1 MIRSAMFVLTGI
13 LTLTMVGVPSW
24 AEYMA
29 EPSPRLPRVKVMLGG
44 EVFELE
50 VATTTQTL
58 RRGLMFRQQ
67 LADHEGMIFPF
78 QPPRRVDFWMK
89 NTLIPL
95 DMIFT
100 RGGQVVHVVHQ
111 ATPCEDD
118 PCPTYPSVH
127 SVDMVLEVPGGTAR
141 RLAVQPGDPVRILP
155 GGPAFRKDLPE
166 AVPAQPL
173 PGHFPD

>member
-1 MIRSAMFVLTGI
+1 MTRSAILVLTGI
-13 LTLTMVGVPSW
+13 LALMMAGAFGW
-24 AEYMA
+24 AQGP
-29 EPSPRLPRVKVMLGG
+29 EPTSRLPRVKVMLGG

-50 VATTTQTL
+50 VATTTKTL
-58 RRGLMFRQQ
+58 RRGLMFRQA
-67 LADHEGMIFPF
+67 LAEHEGMIFPF

-100 RGGQVVHVVHQ
+100 RSGRVVHVVHQ

-127 SVDMVLEVPGGTAR
+127 SVDMVLEVPGGTAK
-141 RLAVQPGDPVRILP
+141 RLALQPGDPVQILP
-155 GGPAFRKDLPE
+155 KLPASRKNLPE
-166 AVPAQPL
+166 AVPAEQS
-173 PGHFPD
+173 PD